1 MELLF
6 NAGLAAAEAARSL
19 PALYGRRVL
28 APRAVRGR
36 IYNDN
41 VAATRPPYMRVR
53 TELLI

>member
-6 NAGLAAAEAARSL
+6 NAGLAAEAARSL
-19 PALYGRRVL
+19 PAFYGRRVR